1 MFRYYSV
8 IGFFLILSCQ
18 TKSQDLNVLFSFP
31 KKNNEISGLV
41 YHPSDHLLYA
51 LEDKGNANEIY
62 AFDLNGKLTKTISI
76 NNVTNTDWEDFTI
89 DTQGN
94 LYIGNF
100 GNNDNSRQDLAIYKL
115 NFSDLNNKTITPS
128 QITHFAYPEQTEF
141 PPKKKELFFDC
152 EAFVEID
159 SSFYLFTK
167 NRSKGFDGSFYV
179 YKIPNKAGNF
189 KAQKIAELNSG
200 NSYDRMAITGA
211 AYHPE
216 SKQIALTTHT
226 NVILIPFENEGSF
239 QQDNLK
245 FVAYNHNSQKESL
258 TFKDKNTLFIAD
270 EKEKKK
276 DNGRNVYEF
285 KLLD

>member
-1 MFRYYSV
+1 MFKYYST

-31 KKNNEISGLV
+31 EKNNEISGLV
-41 YHPSDHLLYA
+41 YHPADQLLYG

-62 AFDLNGKLTKTISI
+62 AFDLNGKLTKTITI

-89 DTQGN
+89 DNEGN

-128 QITHFAYPEQTEF
+128 QITYFSYPEQTEF

-179 YKIPNKAGNF
+179 YKIPNEAGNF

-200 NSYDRMAITGA
+200 NSYDNAAITGA
-211 AYHPE
+211 AYHSE

-226 NVILIPFENEGSF
+226 NVILIPFVNDTSF
-239 QQDNLK
+239 QQENLK
-245 FVAYNHNSQKESL
+245 FVPYNHNSQKESL
-258 TFKDKNTLFIAD
+258 TFRDKNTLFIAD

-276 DNGRNVYEF
+276 DNGGNVYEF